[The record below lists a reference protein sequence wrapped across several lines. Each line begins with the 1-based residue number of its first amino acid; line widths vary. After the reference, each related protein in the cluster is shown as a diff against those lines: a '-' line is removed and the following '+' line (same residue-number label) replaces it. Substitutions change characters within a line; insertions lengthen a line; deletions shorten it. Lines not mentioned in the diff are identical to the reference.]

1 MNSIGSFPV
10 KTPEGFEYSLTLID
24 KFSNQTWVEN
34 FATKAEVEEFL
45 EFFVKMIDRQGGSV
59 SNFQFFVSD
68 QGGEFMSN
76 LFKTFFNKRGIQ
88 HMIGPAGTPQYFF
101 IVERANRTIGEMTEA
116 MHKHSN
122 MPDNS
127 GGYMQESVLRF

>member
-1 MNSIGSFPV
+1 M
-10 KTPEGFEYSLTLID
+10 
-24 KFSNQTWVEN
+24 EN

-76 LFKTFFNKRGIQ
+76 LFKTFLNKRGIQ
-88 HMIGPAGTPQYFF
+88 HMIGPAATPQYFS
-101 IVERANRTIGEMTEA
+101 IVR
-116 MHKHSN
+116 
-122 MPDNS
+122 
-127 GGYMQESVLRF
+127 